1 MNTITN
7 INSPAD
13 SALKKV
19 LEIGVLLSSERN
31 IHRLLEEIL
40 SGVMEL
46 AHCNAGTLYL
56 RDGNFLRFK
65 IMRNDVLHT
74 YSGGDGKDPDLPP
87 VPLTRENVCTFA
99 FLENRTI
106 NIEDVYTCQE
116 YDFSGPMHYDA
127 ITGYHTQ
134 SMLVVPMNSR
144 TGEKLG
150 VLQLLNALDDG
161 GRVCAFPQEM
171 ELVLE
176 SLASQAAITIQNV
189 YYIQQIKEL
198 FYSFVHV
205 MSSAVDERTPYNG
218 SHTRHMAVYGSRFLD
233 YLNRQAENQKKEP
246 VFSPEK
252 KEELLMSVWLHDIGK
267 LVTPLE
273 VMNKMHRLLPDQ
285 YQNFQHRME
294 IIRLNGKI
302 ERLKGVI
309 SEDDEQALYAQIEQ
323 VKNFVEQ
330 LNKAGFLSDEQKQE
344 LDLLARRTYLDE
356 QGEQKPWL
364 LPEEYRMLSIPR
376 GTLSEEERKIME
388 EHVVITDKLLAQ
400 IQFSD
405 EFSHVR
411 EWASSHH
418 ELLNGTG
425 YPKKLSKDAIPTEVR
440 IITIL
445 DIFDALVADDRP
457 YKPGMP
463 VEKVLSILTAMAQKE
478 GKLDPELTRQF
489 IESRC
494 WEDEHEHH
502 AFAKRH
508 G

>member
-1 MNTITN
+1 M
-7 INSPAD
+7 
-13 SALKKV
+13 
-19 LEIGVLLSSERN
+19 
-31 IHRLLEEIL
+31 
-40 SGVMEL
+40 
-46 AHCNAGTLYL
+46 
-56 RDGNFLRFK
+56 
-65 IMRNDVLHT
+65 
-74 YSGGDGKDPDLPP
+74 
-87 VPLTRENVCTFA
+87 
-99 FLENRTI
+99 
-106 NIEDVYTCQE
+106 
-116 YDFSGPMHYDA
+116 
-127 ITGYHTQ
+127 
-134 SMLVVPMNSR
+134 
-144 TGEKLG
+144 
-150 VLQLLNALDDG
+150 
-161 GRVCAFPQEM
+161 CAFPQEM

-463 VEKVLSILTAMAQKE
+463 VEKALSILTAMAQKE

>member
-1 MNTITN
+1 
-7 INSPAD
+7 
-13 SALKKV
+13 
-19 LEIGVLLSSERN
+19 
-31 IHRLLEEIL
+31 
-40 SGVMEL
+40 
-46 AHCNAGTLYL
+46 
-56 RDGNFLRFK
+56 
-65 IMRNDVLHT
+65 
-74 YSGGDGKDPDLPP
+74 
-87 VPLTRENVCTFA
+87 
-99 FLENRTI
+99 
-106 NIEDVYTCQE
+106 
-116 YDFSGPMHYDA
+116 
-127 ITGYHTQ
+127 
-134 SMLVVPMNSR
+134 
-144 TGEKLG
+144 
-150 VLQLLNALDDG
+150 
-161 GRVCAFPQEM
+161 
-171 ELVLE
+171 
-176 SLASQAAITIQNV
+176 
-189 YYIQQIKEL
+189 
-198 FYSFVHV
+198 
-205 MSSAVDERTPYNG
+205 
-218 SHTRHMAVYGSRFLD
+218 
-233 YLNRQAENQKKEP
+233 NQKKEP

-463 VEKVLSILTAMAQKE
+463 VEKALSILTAMAQKE